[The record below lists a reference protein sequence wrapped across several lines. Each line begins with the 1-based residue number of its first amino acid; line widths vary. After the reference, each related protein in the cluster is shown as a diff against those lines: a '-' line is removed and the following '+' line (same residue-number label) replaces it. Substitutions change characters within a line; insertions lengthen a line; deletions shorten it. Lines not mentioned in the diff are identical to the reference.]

1 MALLVT
7 RSTRLRP
14 HGIPRARRRHHTVLW
29 AIAAGAGNH
38 RPDGPPTHHALTIN
52 RTTQVGPIKPRE
64 RASKGDIM
72 REFKVNPEFTITD
85 EQSLRSLFQATHT
98 LAVQKMQGSLDK
110 HAQAFIRRSPF
121 LCIGTQNLDGKAD
134 VSPRGDPA
142 GFVRILDQHT
152 LAIPDRPGNNRLD
165 SLVNILANPS
175 VGLLFIIP
183 GFDDTLRV
191 NGQASLVNDPEILE
205 SMSVKDRIPKLAI
218 VVKVSEVF
226 LHCAKAFR
234 RSQLWNPDHF
244 QDRGEM
250 PSLSK
255 IILDQTTGAPS
266 DDDEMRKIDD
276 ELEDEYKKTLY

>member
-1 MALLVT
+1 MKA
-7 RSTRLRP
+7 
-14 HGIPRARRRHHTVLW
+14 
-29 AIAAGAGNH
+29 
-38 RPDGPPTHHALTIN
+38 
-52 RTTQVGPIKPRE
+52 
-64 RASKGDIM
+64 
-72 REFKVNPEFTITD
+72 FKVNPVFAISD
-85 EQSLRSLFQATHT
+85 EQSLRSLFPAITP
-98 LAVQKMQGSLDK
+98 LAIQKCQGSLDA

-121 LCIGTQNLDGKAD
+121 ICIGTQNMDGSAD

-142 GFVRILDQHT
+142 GFVRILDRHT

-191 NGQASLVNDPEILE
+191 NGRATLMSDPEILE
-205 SMSVKDRIPKLAI
+205 GMRVNDRMPRLAI
-218 VVKVSEVF
+218 VVEVIEVF
-226 LHCAKAFR
+226 MHCAKAFR

-244 QDRGEM
+244 QDRDEM

-266 DDDEMRKIDD
+266 DDDEMRKIDV